1 MGTLPDAPQ
10 CGERSVGSTL
20 ETASVSSSSADRELV
35 LKKRFYKG
43 AVSASFLNADPAHSG
58 QTVNIHVRV
67 RNFGYAS
74 GIPLSQNVHDHDG
87 IAEPLA
93 SLAIEAMTAQCR
105 DVNEELAVFPIAL
118 PVIVDWS
125 ATPQAVLV

>member
-1 MGTLPDAPQ
+1 
-10 CGERSVGSTL
+10 L

-35 LKKRFYKG
+35 LKKRFCKG
-43 AVSASFLNADPAHSG
+43 AVSAVILNADPAHSG

-67 RNFGYAS
+67 QNFAYAS

-93 SLAIEAMTAQCR
+93 SFAMEAMTAQCR
-105 DVNEELAVFPIAL
+105 DVSEELAVFPVAL
-118 PVIVDWS
+118 PVLVDWS
-125 ATPQAVLV
+125 ATRQAALV